1 LDLRELNV
9 GFTVDGI
16 GGMIERERFRR
27 RRKGGG
33 KGGREEGREEG
44 RKEGRKETVLQQ
56 FLSQQEYRGGKT
68 VVGCVSPR

>member
-27 RRKGGG
+27 RRKGGR
-33 KGGREEGREEG
+33 KGG
-44 RKEGRKETVLQQ
+44 RKEGRKEGNGLAA
-56 FLSQQEYRGGKT
+56 
-68 VVGCVSPR
+68 VSIATGI